1 MTIVLRKL
9 IYKGS
14 TNVTS
19 LEHEI
24 EWESIKF
31 KRFKVQHRKSVMGA
45 PPFGES
51 FSLSNNTRTI
61 FVTGGTILDSSLEH
75 ALIRTNPDFI
85 VTNTSEYS
93 FSHNAPCSTTRNL

>member
-1 MTIVLRKL
+1 MAIVLRKL

-51 FSLSNNTRTI
+51 FSLSNNICYWRYN
-61 FVTGGTILDSSLEH
+61 FRFKFGTCL
-75 ALIRTNPDFI
+75 NPYKSRFH
-85 VTNTSEYS
+85 SYQYE
-93 FSHNAPCSTTRNL
+93 